1 MEEERGRE
9 EEGIQREGKREKR
22 RDRGGGKRERGGGD
36 RERKNISWLTLT
48 EVIYEVGICVGT
60 YVDMLCRSF

>member
-9 EEGIQREGKREKR
+9 EEEEERSGEGEGTREGE
-22 RDRGGGKRERGGGD
+22 ET
-36 RERKNISWLTLT
+36 ERKNISWLTLT
-48 EVIYEVGICVGT
+48 EMIYEVGICVGT